1 MSRRATYLVLGLLV
15 MGVAVAIGAW
25 QARAG
30 GDDVPVTSSVP
41 AAAHLDPVP
50 PPATLS
56 SIPDQDSMQGPASPD
71 DIARWSVDAVGGDAA
86 LRASAIAGLARA
98 PVAQA
103 LPILRRVLIS
113 GEPAVD
119 RPLALA
125 SLRELALERG
135 DADGAIRAV
144 VREAIYHAD
153 DVSNVEATQ
162 DVLDVIE
169 ESELK

>member
-1 MSRRATYLVLGLLV
+1 MSRRLSYFVLGLLV
-15 MGVAVAIGAW
+15 TGVAVAIIAW
-25 QARAG
+25 RTPSDSDQ
-30 GDDVPVTSSVP
+30 TP
-41 AAAHLDPVP
+41 AAAAVTVDAHVDDSA
-50 PPATLS
+50 PPAPPVSTETAEPAS
-56 SIPDQDSMQGPASPD
+56 GPASPD
-71 DIARWSVDAVGGDAA
+71 DIARWSADAVGGDAA
-86 LRASAIAGLARA
+86 LRASAITGLVRA
-98 PVAQA
+98 PTAQA